1 MITTFIY
8 NKQTTIK
15 KEMAQLMQA
24 ITVQNEAQ
32 VIEIL
37 GWANFQEPIKGYTP
51 LLQAVEFNNSLRVIE
66 ALVKSGAN
74 VHHKDFIGNT
84 ALHLAAIESRP
95 DVVTFLLS
103 CGCNKFVKNEDGK
116 AAFDLATDKTTK
128 EAFGD
133 TSLLSSSM
141 SAINANT

>member
-1 MITTFIY
+1 MS
-8 NKQTTIK
+8 
-15 KEMAQLMQA
+15 QLMQA

-37 GWANFQEPIKGYTP
+37 GWINFQEPIKGYTP

-66 ALVKSGAN
+66 ELIKAGAN
-74 VHHKDFIGNT
+74 INHKDFIGNT

-95 DVVTFLLS
+95 DVVSLLIK
-103 CGCNKFVKNEDGK
+103 CGSNKFVKNEDGK
-116 AAFDLATDKTTK
+116 APYELATDKATK
-128 EAFGD
+128 DAFGD

-141 SAINANT
+141 GSIIPNS